1 MGNVGNV
8 GNDLKNGFTM
18 RFYFSHSIP
27 TRLICGKEV
36 FMDRK
41 DYITLCIQCSVLP
54 EAAGNIKKNVPA
66 ELIVTFD
73 GIPYY
78 PVGYEL
84 KFDNKGKAIHTA
96 ILHDLKAKGLV
107 YAALDRV
114 KGDNT

>member
-1 MGNVGNV
+1 
-8 GNDLKNGFTM
+8 
-18 RFYFSHSIP
+18 
-27 TRLICGKEV
+27 
-36 FMDRK
+36 MDRK

-54 EAAGNIKKNVPA
+54 EVAGNIKKNVPP

-107 YAALDRV
+107 YAALDKV
-114 KGDNT
+114 KGNNT